1 MTTNFFVS
9 FLQAL
14 SPLFT
19 VLSYA
24 VLFRVRYGPSTYTA
38 LAPLTLG
45 VMLACSFDLQSNA
58 VGLICALGSTIVF
71 VSQNIFLKKLLPKES
86 KEPNILTGNSNS
98 NSNSGSL
105 KLDKLNL
112 LFYSSGTAFV
122 LTIPIWFYSDF
133 SSILS
138 SSPLLVVPL
147 STASTSSPPSLIVY
161 FFLNGTTNFAQNLI
175 AFSILS
181 RTSPVTYS
189 IASLVK
195 RIAVI
200 CMAIIWSKQSVSLI
214 QGFGMGMTFVG
225 LWMYNKAKI
234 DVEKGE
240 RKRVLVEKKV
250 GGGFLPSTMGEA
262 RELDGSGASTPIPQ
276 QQQQRYHERRST
288 MGVNNMNSEIGI
300 LNSQEESS
308 KGEFNIPFPT
318 PPTSPIRR

>member
-1 MTTNFFVS
+1 
-9 FLQAL
+9 
-14 SPLFT
+14 
-19 VLSYA
+19 
-24 VLFRVRYGPSTYTA
+24 
-38 LAPLTLG
+38 
-45 VMLACSFDLQSNA
+45 MLACSFDLQSNA

-86 KEPNILTGNSNS
+86 KEPGILTSNS
-98 NSNSGSL
+98 NNSNNSGSL

-122 LTIPIWFYSDF
+122 LTIPIWLYSDF
-133 SSILS
+133 SAILASPLS
-138 SSPLLVVPL
+138 SIPI
-147 STASTSSPPSLIVY
+147 STISSTTPPSLLVY

-200 CMAIIWSKQSVSLI
+200 CMAIIWSKQTVSLI
-214 QGFGMGMTFVG
+214 QGLGMGMTFIG
-225 LWMYNKAKI
+225 LWMYNRAKV

-240 RKRVLVEKKV
+240 RKRVLVEKKLD
-250 GGGFLPSTMGEA
+250 GGFLPSTMGEA
-262 RELDGSGASTPIPQ
+262 RELDGSGASTPVPLI
-276 QQQQRYHERRST
+276 QQRYHERRST
-288 MGVNNMNSEIGI
+288 MGVNSLSSNSEVGSNNVG
-300 LNSQEESS
+300 LQEES
-308 KGEFNIPFPT
+308 KGDFNIPFPT

>member
-1 MTTNFFVS
+1 
-9 FLQAL
+9 
-14 SPLFT
+14 
-19 VLSYA
+19 
-24 VLFRVRYGPSTYTA
+24 
-38 LAPLTLG
+38 
-45 VMLACSFDLQSNA
+45 MLACSFDLQSNA

-86 KEPNILTGNSNS
+86 KEPGILTSNS
-98 NSNSGSL
+98 NNSNNSGSL

-122 LTIPIWFYSDF
+122 LTIPIWLYSDF
-133 SSILS
+133 SSILA
-138 SSPLLVVPL
+138 SPLSSIPI
-147 STASTSSPPSLIVY
+147 STTSSTTPPSLFVY

-200 CMAIIWSKQSVSLI
+200 CMAIIWSKQTVSLI
-214 QGFGMGMTFVG
+214 QGLGMGMTFIG
-225 LWMYNKAKI
+225 LWMYNRAKV

-240 RKRVLVEKKV
+240 RKRVLVEKKLD
-250 GGGFLPSTMGEA
+250 GGFLPSTMGEA
-262 RELDGSGASTPIPQ
+262 RELDGSGASTPVPLI
-276 QQQQRYHERRST
+276 QQRYHERRST
-288 MGVNNMNSEIGI
+288 MGVNSLSSNSEVGSNNVG
-300 LNSQEESS
+300 LQEES
-308 KGEFNIPFPT
+308 KGDFNIPFPT